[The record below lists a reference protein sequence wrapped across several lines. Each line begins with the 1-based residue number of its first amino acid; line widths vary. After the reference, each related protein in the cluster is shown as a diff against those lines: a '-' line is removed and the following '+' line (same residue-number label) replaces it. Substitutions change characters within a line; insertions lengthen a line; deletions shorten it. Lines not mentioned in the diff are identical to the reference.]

1 VWDKSTANTIMKTKR
16 TAQKA
21 HGTDKRHI
29 VKKPATLKDYVRI
42 YGMKNGVL
50 KEAKQLEKA
59 LCPA

>member
-1 VWDKSTANTIMKTKR
+1 MKTKR